1 MNLRSRVYGN
11 AAGGYRAVEFDNVF
25 LDNTDH
31 WYEYL
36 YDNTAGAQFNSNII
50 TLNILDGARGDDDLT
65 ANGTV
70 LDIGDSGRTVTTDGD
85 DSGGGGCFISIL
97 N

>member
-1 MNLRSRVYGN
+1 MTITTVI
-11 AAGGYRAVEFDNVF
+11 AWTIQTEFF
-25 LDNTDH
+25 G
-31 WYEYL
+31 W
-36 YDNTAGAQFNSNII
+36 
-50 TLNILDGARGDDDLT
+50 ARGDDDLT